1 MADLT
6 HNDLCIIPQ
15 AVINEWNAD
24 RNSRDIPNLRKN
36 PLVSKGGVVAPQ
48 PGQELFAHNFISI
61 ADFALLANL
70 ALRSTTSPTRRYL
83 HSAPKNLLNFDV
95 AKNLF
100 TDMATYR
107 HIWGNYDD
115 SIYNPR
121 LFRYV
126 PGDFSIGPT
135 TVNDDYFDTLFW
147 KTLINEAEVL
157 PEPTIT
163 TIPSPQDTNLDSNIF
178 QTPFY
183 NVRNDFENLKAGC
196 ILMVQSI
203 PTLYHADVSVTGK
216 TSDGSPLQPY
226 GYTDY
231 QGVNGRYERWARSI
245 MNGQLLWENH
255 TTYVPTTYY
264 YEPVLVNGNYFQHDN
279 SQTKITGGSVSIPF
293 IVTYAVKAARNYG
306 GAWDVP
312 KGITTRYH
320 TIESLG
326 TLSEDSS
333 TGATYFTPNS
343 SAMTS
348 ELNSI
353 SDNTTISF
361 PGTQADYFDRELYTQ
376 VGFAVFSRIN
386 PSFYS

>member
-6 HNDLCIIPQ
+6 HNDLCVIPQ
-15 AVINEWNAD
+15 AVINEWNSD
-24 RNSRDIPNLRKN
+24 RNSRNIPNLKKN
-36 PLVSKGGVVAPQ
+36 PLVSKGEVVAPQ

-70 ALRSTTSPTRRYL
+70 ALRTTTSPRRRYI
-83 HSAPKNLLNFDV
+83 HSAPKNLLYFDE
-95 AKNLF
+95 ARILL
-100 TDMATYR
+100 TDPSLYGN
-107 HIWGNYDD
+107 IWGNYDD

-135 TVNDDYFDTLFW
+135 TVNYDYFPELFW
-147 KTLINEAEVL
+147 ETLINEAEVL
-157 PEPTIT
+157 PEPTTT

-183 NVRNDFENLKAGC
+183 NVRNDFGNLKAGC
-196 ILMVQSI
+196 VLMVQSL
-203 PTLYHADVSVTGK
+203 PTLDGTSVSVTGK

-226 GYTDY
+226 GYTAAAS
-231 QGVNGRYERWARSI
+231 VNGRYERWSRSSSE
-245 MNGQLLWENH
+245 GQTLSENH
-255 TTYVPTTYY
+255 TTYVPTSYS
-264 YEPVLVNGNYFQHDN
+264 YETVLANGNYFQHDN
-279 SQTKITGGSVSIPF
+279 SQTKITGGSVSISF
-293 IVTYAVKAARNYG
+293 IVTYAFKAARNYG
-306 GAWDVP
+306 GAWDTP
-312 KGITTRYH
+312 KGITIRYH
-320 TIESLG
+320 NIDSLG

-353 SDNTTISF
+353 SDSTTVSF
-361 PGTQADYFDRELYTQ
+361 PNTQNENFDRELYTQ
-376 VGFAVFSRIN
+376 VGFAIFSRIN

>member
-6 HNDLCIIPQ
+6 HNDLCVIPQ

-24 RNSRDIPNLRKN
+24 RNSKNIPNLKKN
-36 PLVSKGGVVAPQ
+36 PLVSKGEVVAPQ
-48 PGQELFAHNFISI
+48 PGQDLFAHNFISI

-70 ALRSTTSPTRRYL
+70 ALRTTTSPRRLYI
-83 HSAPKNLLNFDV
+83 HSAPKNLLYFDE

-100 TDMATYR
+100 IDIATYR
-107 HIWGNYDD
+107 HIWGDYG
-115 SIYNPR
+115 STYSPY

-135 TVNDDYFDTLFW
+135 IVNYGFFDTLLID
-147 KTLINEAEVL
+147 TLVNEVGVL

-163 TIPSPQDTNLDSNIF
+163 TIPSTQDTTLDSNIF

-196 ILMVQSI
+196 VLMVHSL
-203 PTLYHADVSVTGK
+203 PTLNGTSVSVTGK

-226 GYTDY
+226 GYTSY
-231 QGVNGRYERWARSI
+231 EGVNGRYERWSRSSLE
-245 MNGQLLWENH
+245 GQTLSENH
-255 TTYVPTTYY
+255 TTYVPTSYS
-264 YEPVLVNGNYFQHDN
+264 YETVLANGNYFQHDN
-279 SQTKITGGSVSIPF
+279 SQTRITGGSVSIPF
-293 IVTYAVKAARNYG
+293 VVTYAFKAARNYG
-306 GAWDVP
+306 RAWDTP
-312 KGITTRYH
+312 KGITIRYH
-320 TIESLG
+320 NIESLG

-353 SDNTTISF
+353 SDSTTVSF
-361 PGTQADYFDRELYTQ
+361 PNTQNDSFDRELYTQ
-376 VGFAVFSRIN
+376 VGFAIFSRIN